1 MHENAWLYELENRGF
16 DVDLPFWVSLLDDY
30 QPTCVLDIA
39 CGTGR
44 ITFPLLT
51 SGRAQDQSFQIVGL
65 DNSPW
70 MLELARE
77 RAELL
82 SERDMNA
89 VHFVEGDMRD
99 FDLNQ
104 TFDLIVVGFNSLA
117 YIYTLDDHRDCLR
130 SIRRHLAPGGH
141 FAIDLI
147 VPQLS
152 YLAEAQTSVPVMR
165 LELDVT
171 APEQGVK
178 RLLRFATERFD
189 PISQTDDTTYFYEIY
204 YTDGRQ
210 ERFTDDLAWH
220 MYFPRELTMLL
231 EDAGFRTVERYGS
244 YQKTSF
250 GPRSMHYLW
259 VMTADNLELKT
270 E

>member
-1 MHENAWLYELENRGF
+1 M
-16 DVDLPFWVSLLDDY
+16 
-30 QPTCVLDIA
+30 
-39 CGTGR
+39 
-44 ITFPLLT
+44 
-51 SGRAQDQSFQIVGL
+51 
-65 DNSPW
+65 
-70 MLELARE
+70 
-77 RAELL
+77 
-82 SERDMNA
+82 
-89 VHFVEGDMRD
+89 
-99 FDLNQ
+99 
-104 TFDLIVVGFNSLA
+104 VGFNSLA
-117 YIYTLDDHRDCLR
+117 YIYTLDDHRCCLR

-189 PISQTDDTTYFYEIY
+189 PISQTDDTTYYYEIY

-210 ERFTDDLAWH
+210 DRFTDDLAWH

-259 VMTADNLELKT
+259 VMTADNLGMRPED
-270 E
+270 